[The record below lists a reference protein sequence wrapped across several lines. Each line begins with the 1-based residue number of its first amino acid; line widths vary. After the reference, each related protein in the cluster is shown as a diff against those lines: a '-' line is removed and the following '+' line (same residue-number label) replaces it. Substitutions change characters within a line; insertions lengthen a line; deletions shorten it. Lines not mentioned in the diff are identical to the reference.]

1 MRRRPLVIA
10 GAVSL
15 LILAANATFPV
26 PAISDPAGALLP
38 AGLTLSF
45 PTLNL
50 VLAPLFDLWDGVTL
64 LAMSR
69 LHAFL
74 VLAVGLIAAWSLLA
88 ARGPTGVRWL
98 GATLRLVGGTLGL
111 GLFIL
116 GGIRWRRPMAHLAGV
131 PADLVVVD
139 LHSHTN
145 ESHDAKSLLQR
156 DFDLET
162 SRAWHRRGGFDAFF
176 VTDHNLLNHAVLP
189 YGDRGTPVA
198 CPGEELS
205 LWGAHIVLLG
215 NRDSVPRA
223 AYADSEAG
231 IERLFQQSESL
242 WHAVTLASIPE
253 YDEHHFADL
262 PAWIAA
268 GVDGFEISNAAPKAN
283 EQSHGDRDS
292 VIHLARANGKWLAGV
307 TDQHGMGGTVQAW
320 TLIARTDP
328 TAAIP
333 GAAGLCGEILARLT
347 HDGATAT
354 RIIERHHL
362 RADARW
368 PYWATIVAVPWEA
381 WRSAGVGQLVSWL
394 AWTWGIALL
403 AALHRRPEPR

>member
-10 GAVSL
+10 GVCSL
-15 LILAANATFPV
+15 LILVANGAYPV
-26 PAISDPAGALLP
+26 PAISDPTGAVLP
-38 AGLTLSF
+38 AGLTLAF
-45 PTLNL
+45 PALNL
-50 VLAPLFDLWDGVTL
+50 LLAPLFDLWDGVTL

-74 VLAVGLIAAWSLLA
+74 VMAVALVAAWSLLA
-88 ARGPTGVRWL
+88 SRRKAGVRWL
-98 GATLRLVGGTLGL
+98 AATARLLAGILGL

-131 PADLVVVD
+131 PTDLLVVD

-156 DFDLET
+156 DFDLEV

-189 YGDRGTPVA
+189 YGDRGSPVA

-215 NRDSVPRA
+215 NSDSVPRA

-262 PAWIAA
+262 PRWIAA

-283 EQSHGDRDS
+283 EQSRWSRDS
-292 VIHLARANGKWLAGV
+292 VIHLARTNGRWLAGV

-320 TLIARTDP
+320 TLVARTDSGV
-328 TAAIP
+328 AIP
-333 GAAGLCGEILARLT
+333 GAARLCDEILARLIR
-347 HDGATAT
+347 DGAAAT
-354 RIIERHHL
+354 RIVERHHL
-362 RADARW
+362 RVDSRW
-368 PYWATIVAVPWEA
+368 PYWATIVAVPWEG

-394 AWTWGIALL
+394 AWTWVIALL
-403 AALHRRPEPR
+403 AALRRAPEKS

>member
-1 MRRRPLVIA
+1 MRRRPLIIA
-10 GAVSL
+10 GIFSL
-15 LILAANATFPV
+15 LILVANAAFPV
-26 PAISDPAGALLP
+26 RAITDPARGALP
-38 AGLTLSF
+38 AGLTLSY

-74 VLAVGLIAAWSLLA
+74 VMAVGIIAAWSLLA
-88 ARGPTGVRWL
+88 SRDRLGIRWL
-98 GATLRLVGGTLGL
+98 TATIRLTLGIVLL

-131 PADLVVVD
+131 PPGLWVVD
-139 LHSHTN
+139 LHSHTS

-176 VTDHNLLNHAVLP
+176 VTDHNLLNHEVLAK
-189 YGDRGTPVA
+189 GAHGTPVA

-215 NRDSVPRA
+215 NTDSVPRS

-242 WHAVTLASIPE
+242 WHALTLASIPE
-253 YDEHHFADL
+253 YDENHFRDL
-262 PAWIAA
+262 PRWITA
-268 GVDGFEISNAAPKAN
+268 GVDGLEISNAAPKAN
-283 EQSHGDRDS
+283 EQTQWSRDS
-292 VIHLARANGKWLAGV
+292 VVRLAAAGGRWVAGV

-320 TLIARTDP
+320 TLVPHTDVLA
-328 TAAIP
+328 TIP
-333 GAAGLCGEILARLT
+333 GAAPLCEEIVERLT
-347 HDGATAT
+347 HDGTAATQVV
-354 RIIERHHL
+354 ERHHL
-362 RADARW
+362 RPDSRW
-368 PYWATIVAVPWEA
+368 PYWATIIAVPWEA

-394 AWTWGIALL
+394 GWTWVIALL
-403 AALHRRPEPR
+403 SALRRTPVRP